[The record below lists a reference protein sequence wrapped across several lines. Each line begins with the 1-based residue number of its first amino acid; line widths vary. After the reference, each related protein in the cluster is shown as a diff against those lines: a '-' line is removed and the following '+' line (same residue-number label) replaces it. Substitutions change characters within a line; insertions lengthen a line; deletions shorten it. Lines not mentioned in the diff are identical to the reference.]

1 MLVTNDTN
9 NSLFNTNDK
18 REFLEDMIR
27 SKAIT
32 EDTSKSYLRIFG
44 LTSPYEE
51 ILEKDLNKF
60 SIDELEKILFGF
72 KANNRNTVESYARII
87 SSYLNWSVQ
96 QGIISENP
104 LAELKP
110 NDFNKYL
117 TNEETY
123 LTDRQLRRYED
134 RCENYQD
141 AVILR
146 LLFIGVGG
154 KQMSEIRNLKKSD
167 IDRKNKRIRLV
178 NTLQSDKHGNPIKF
192 TERYIDVDDERT
204 FDLIDGAIRVK
215 TYLKRNGEVA
225 EGNTSRS
232 IGNLELVENNY
243 IVRSSVTKTENF
255 DNPVDKFVIYR
266 RVQTLSEVFG
276 IEELTSKLIQR
287 SGMIKLGRDLIKD
300 NELSLD
306 DMKIVADRFNI
317 KSYHN
322 LKGFLTIENIMKTYP
337 KRGHES

>member
-1 MLVTNDTN
+1 MQVTNETN

-18 REFLEDMIR
+18 REFIEDMIR

-32 EDTSKSYLRIFG
+32 EETSKSYLRIFG
-44 LTSPYEE
+44 LTSTYEE
-51 ILEKDLNKF
+51 ILEKDLNMF

-72 KANNRNTVESYARII
+72 KANNRNTIESYARII

-96 QGIISENP
+96 QGIINANP

-110 NDFNKYL
+110 DDFSNYL

-123 LTDRQLRRYED
+123 ITERQLRRYED

-141 AVILR
+141 GVILR

-154 KQMSEIRNLKKSD
+154 KQMSEIRNLKRTD

-192 TERYIDVDDERT
+192 TERWIDVDDEHV

-225 EGNTSRS
+225 EGNESRS
-232 IGNLELVENNY
+232 IGKLELVDNEY
-243 IVRSSVTKTENF
+243 VVRSSVTKTENF

-266 RVQTLSEVFG
+266 RIQTLSEVFG

-287 SGMIKLGRDLIKD
+287 SGMIKLGKDLMKNGD
-300 NELSLD
+300 LSLN

-322 LKGFLTIENIMKTYP
+322 LKGFLTIENILKTYP
-337 KRGHES
+337 QN